1 MPMRVVYSPLYRSV
15 RDSLSR
21 ATQLALAFAEEEIA
35 NDPSLGHHRRETA
48 DGAIVDYSVEDVWIR
63 YRRLT
68 EDVVEFE
75 RVIDLRA
82 QS

>member
-15 RDSLSR
+15 RESLSR
-21 ATQLALAFAEEEIA
+21 ATQLALDFAEEEIA

-63 YRRLT
+63 YRRHT
-68 EDVVEFE
+68 DEVVEFE

-82 QS
+82 NS

>member
-1 MPMRVVYSPLYRSV
+1 MRAVYSPAYRLV
-15 RDSLSR
+15 RESLSGAAR
-21 ATQLALAFAEEEIA
+21 LALDFAEQEIA
-35 NDPSLGHHRRETA
+35 NEPSLGHHRRETA

-68 EDVVEFE
+68 DDVVQFE

-82 QS
+82 QG